1 MWKKISILVFISLF
15 IIVPAVIKAN
25 PAGHIVISEIKTTGG
40 SGKSTDEFIELYNP
54 TEEDLSLS
62 GWRLIKKTA
71 SGNEYELVDDFGVR
85 IIKSH
90 SFLLVTHPSGYLGE
104 VMPDIYYTS
113 TNSVSDNNTVII
125 LDDASTEIDKVGLG
139 TATDY
144 EGEAVPN
151 PGSNKSMERKA
162 RNDSNEESMND
173 GGSHYFLGNSEDSD
187 NNFNDFIKR
196 AVPEPQNSS
205 SELEYL
211 DMVVPDI
218 PQASDEVENVNY
230 SNDIII
236 SELFPNP
243 EGSDDSEFI
252 ELKNIGSDPV
262 DMVGWQVGDNS
273 TRRYTIRSDDFSSAI
288 IPAGSFMVIPKEVSR
303 IALNNT
309 SDAAKLYQPGGI
321 LVDEVAYEKSFE
333 NQSYSLVDGAWL
345 WTDEITPGYENVVY
359 INNEL
364 PKALF
369 AIEGESFKVGQM
381 IIFDASETE
390 DADGDKLEYEWSF
403 GDGGSLY
410 GEKVE
415 YSFSSAGEYAIRLI
429 VRDTKGGED
438 EHEETLVV
446 SDYDYS
452 SLLVISELLP
462 NCSGPDKD
470 CEFIEL
476 YNPESREV
484 SLEGWQL
491 TDLRIYYHFSE
502 DITINANEYLVIE
515 RSQSKITLNNGG
527 DTLYLLDPTGQIING
542 VTYEKASV
550 DLSFSRE
557 LNLDKWQWTTS
568 LTPGGENDFIL
579 DEDEE
584 ALDIVGDST
593 DENLAQSIPLN
604 IEISDVTEELLGRL
618 IRVSGEVERANS
630 RGIYLMDELGNIL
643 RVFIQKKTGIE
654 QPDIDAGTM
663 MTVVGVLDKTSAG
676 LRLLPRTEEDI
687 TILPSNPGSVMG
699 KVLGESVEKE
709 IINFEPVN
717 KGKKATIY
725 LMITSGVLIMGG
737 VIYIVRKYLINKKG
751 QRSV

>member
-1 MWKKISILVFISLF
+1 MWKKIGILVFISLF
-15 IIVPAVIKAN
+15 IIVPAAIKAS

-40 SGKSTDEFIELYNP
+40 SGKSTDEFIEFYNP
-54 TEEDLSLS
+54 TDEDINLV
-62 GWRLIKKTA
+62 GWQLNKKTA
-71 SGNEYELVDDFGVR
+71 SGNEYELVSDFGAQ

-90 SFLLVTHPSGYLGE
+90 SFLLVAHPVGYLGK
-104 VMPDIYYTS
+104 VTPDIYYTS
-113 TNSVSDNNTVII
+113 TNSVSDNNTIII
-125 LDDASTEIDKVGLG
+125 LDNTGAEVDKVGFG

-144 EGEAVPN
+144 EGEAVSN
-151 PGSNKSMERKA
+151 VGANKSMERKA
-162 RNDSNEESMND
+162 RSDSNEESMDD
-173 GGSHYFLGNSEDSD
+173 GGSHYFLGNGEDSD
-187 NNFNDFIKR
+187 YNFNDFVKR
-196 AVPEPQNSS
+196 AVPEPQNSQ

-211 DMVVPDI
+211 DMVVPDM
-218 PQASDEVENVNY
+218 PKVSDEVENVNY
-230 SNDIII
+230 SHDIII

-243 EGSDDSEFI
+243 EGSDDGEFI
-252 ELKNIGSDPV
+252 ELKNIGSGPV
-262 DMVGWQVGDNS
+262 DMIGWQVGDNS

-303 IALNNT
+303 IVLNNT
-309 SDAAKLYQPGGI
+309 SDAAKLYQPDGT
-321 LVDEVAYEKSFE
+321 LLDEVAYQKSYE
-333 NQSYSLVDGAWL
+333 NQSYSLVDGIWL

-364 PKALF
+364 PKAFF

-403 GDGGSLY
+403 GDGSSSY

-415 YSFSSAGEYAIRLI
+415 YSFSSAGEYSVRLL
-429 VRDTKGGED
+429 VRDAQGGED
-438 EHEETLVV
+438 EYEEVLVV

-452 SLLVISELLP
+452 RLLVISELLP

-484 SLEGWQL
+484 RLEGWQL
-491 TDLRIYYHFSE
+491 TDLRSYYYFSE

-527 DTLYLLDPTGQIING
+527 DTLYLLDPTDQIING
-542 VTYEKASV
+542 VTYEKATV
-550 DLSFSRE
+550 DSSFSRE
-557 LNLDKWQWTTS
+557 LNSDKWQWTIS
-568 LTPGGENDFIL
+568 LTPGGENDFIF
-579 DEDEE
+579 DEE
-584 ALDIVGDST
+584 EGTLDAVVDST
-593 DENLAQSIPLN
+593 GESLAPLN
-604 IEISDVTEELLGRL
+604 IEIINVTEALLGRL
-618 IRVSGEVERANS
+618 LRISGEVERANS
-630 RGIYLMDELGNIL
+630 RGIYLMDDLGNIL
-643 RVFIQKKTGIE
+643 RVYIQKKTGIN
-654 QPDIDAGTM
+654 QPDIDAGMM

-676 LRLLPRTEEDI
+676 LRLLPRTEGDI
-687 TILPSNPGSVMG
+687 IILPSNSGPVMR

-717 KGKKATIY
+717 KEKKATIY

-751 QRSV
+751 QRSM